1 MTVEESMLQCRTVR
15 VVYNS
20 GAVRIGCL
28 LFPASINCII
38 PFNDEVRTEYF
49 GDGLVEET

>member
-1 MTVEESMLQCRTVR
+1 MLLCRTTR

-28 LFPASINCII
+28 LCPAAINCIV
-38 PFNDEVRTEYF
+38 PLSSKVRTEYF